1 MLSDFA
7 RPVGMASQVAVAR
20 TLFDANCEIDPHD
33 MASIEQ
39 YLRVAGQEIGKEFGA
54 NDFLKDRLPRAARAE
69 KGIEISKRQYNKRF
83 RLAAR
88 MERKRKCVIHETLKR
103 TLTMASKSRLAS
115 QLDESSFTDAN
126 TAAFLAYYVSRCNRR
141 STFTNQSQVRPYDE
155 ICEMLMNRCRESGTT
170 NWAAIAHAL
179 PDSDV
184 LERVSASDQGDL
196 LGRYFETLK
205 SAADLLGKIWEQN
218 NINRETMVVR
228 RGNDSTTWNTT
239 AGAWNKIRHGWFS
252 LLFSLG
258 LQDWIEAICPGKVLR
273 LMAADVA
280 AWHRMS
286 GGDLH
291 ADTGPWCDLPL
302 PWQVLNGETCT
313 KQRVLEVCKKWN
325 VDPIKRGW
333 IAPPPKRRVA
343 TYTPTPELVHGVEVS
358 SPQLAKLLRSAGV
371 FSGKVKSV
379 NKGVLG

>member
-1 MLSDFA
+1 
-7 RPVGMASQVAVAR
+7 
-20 TLFDANCEIDPHD
+20 
-33 MASIEQ
+33 
-39 YLRVAGQEIGKEFGA
+39 
-54 NDFLKDRLPRAARAE
+54 
-69 KGIEISKRQYNKRF
+69 
-83 RLAAR
+83 

-103 TLTMASKSRLAS
+103 TLTMASKSRLAN

-218 NINRETMVVR
+218 NINRKPWSFD
-228 RGNDSTTWNTT
+228 GATTQQLGTLLRL
-239 AGAWNKIRHGWFS
+239 WNKIRHGWFS
-252 LLFSLG
+252 LLFGAG
-258 LQDWIEAICPGKVLR
+258 LQDWIESICPGKVLR

-280 AWHRMS
+280 GVAP
-286 GGDLH
+286 D
-291 ADTGPWCDLPL
+291 
-302 PWQVLNGETCT
+302 V
-313 KQRVLEVCKKWN
+313 
-325 VDPIKRGW
+325 GW
-333 IAPPPKRRVA
+333 
-343 TYTPTPELVHGVEVS
+343 
-358 SPQLAKLLRSAGV
+358 
-371 FSGKVKSV
+371 
-379 NKGVLG
+379 